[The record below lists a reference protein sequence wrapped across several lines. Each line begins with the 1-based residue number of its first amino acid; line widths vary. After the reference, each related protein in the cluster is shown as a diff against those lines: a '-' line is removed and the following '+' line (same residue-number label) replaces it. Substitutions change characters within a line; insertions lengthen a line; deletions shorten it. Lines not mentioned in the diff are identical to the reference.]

1 MDSGKSYFWFQ
12 IMVFGAGIIDWF
24 LVGAEQTDLYTQRST
39 LLKWDQNYT
48 YASESKAI
56 TQNKLC
62 FDACML
68 IFFSRTYSS
77 EQWPHSHD
85 GVWDYP
91 GWKHVH
97 CWHWVCHQLC
107 ILAKL
112 AGLVKGKVVLK
123 KSNVLFQY
131 YIHIYIYISGDMCQQ
146 S

>member
-1 MDSGKSYFWFQ
+1 
-12 IMVFGAGIIDWF
+12 
-24 LVGAEQTDLYTQRST
+24 
-39 LLKWDQNYT
+39 
-48 YASESKAI
+48 
-56 TQNKLC
+56 
-62 FDACML
+62 ML

-131 YIHIYIYISGDMCQQ
+131 YIHIYIYKWRHVSTIIDYIYIQCCIKFRGAPKMSLLMWRAPQTHQNWPQDSLLRFHLRQCSCDIRTGLGLGLVR
-146 S
+146 